1 MSQSENKENLL
12 LVGFPSNGLI
22 GTFTISYLVYNLK
35 MKLIG
40 EIDHPGLLP
49 TLFIENGEIFG
60 PIRVYNKDNLFVIM
74 SDLPFDP
81 ELAHEFSETLIE
93 FAKKNNIG
101 TIIIVSGLDSTHRAH
116 NAPKAYGVV
125 THPKLEKIL
134 YENDIPKFLSG
145 TIFGTDAAVISAF
158 RETNIPVLALYCE
171 CHPFFPDPE
180 ASVYAITLLSKI
192 LKVKIDTSEI
202 QKKLEHL
209 RIQHRNLMEET
220 IAALQQQAGKQ
231 PASKMPRI
239 YG

>member
-22 GTFTISYLVYNLK
+22 GTFTISYLVYHLK

-81 ELAHEFSETLIE
+81 ELAHEFSETLIK

-101 TIIIVSGLDSTHRAH
+101 KIIIVSGLNSTHRVP

-158 RETNIPVLALYCE
+158 RATNIPVLALYCE